1 MKNRLTLVLFI
12 LCGLGY
18 GAAGQTR
25 PVARQM
31 AKAGEEVHVWAYPVK
46 ADKRK
51 QYEHFVHDI
60 FWPGARKLP
69 AREQQV
75 FRQTRVMHPVKANAD
90 GSYTYLF
97 IMDPMVKGG
106 DYDIESLIKKM
117 YGAKQGGGVLQTI
130 SGGCNGKG
138 RRLYYDTIGRLIPL
152 HSVSLERPTLR
163 DRLPGRVVDSAP
175 VPAVGHLKWW
185 LICRSRVAI
194 TRATG

>member
-75 FRQTRVMHPVKANAD
+75 FRQT
-90 GSYTYLF
+90 
-97 IMDPMVKGG
+97 DPMDTGG
-106 DYDIESLIKKM
+106 DYDIYTLIKKM
-117 YGAKQGGGVLQTI
+117 YGAKQGGAYYKLFQEAVT
-130 SGGCNGKG
+130 GKDVG
-138 RRLYYDTIGRLIPL
+138 YTMIQ
-152 HSVSLERPTLR
+152 
-163 DRLPGRVVDSAP
+163 SAD
-175 VPAVGHLKWW
+175 
-185 LICRSRVAI
+185 
-194 TRATG
+194 

>member
-1 MKNRLTLVLFI
+1 MKSTLILVLFI
-12 LCGLGY
+12 FCGLGY
-18 GAAGQTR
+18 GAAGQAKPGTR
-25 PVARQM
+25 LM

-60 FWPGARKLP
+60 FWPGASKLP

-75 FRQTRVMHPVKANAD
+75 FRQTRVMHPIKANAD

-117 YGAKQGGGVLQTI
+117 YGTKQGSEYYKLFQGAVT
-130 SGGCNGKG
+130 GK
-138 RRLYYDTIGRLIPL
+138 D
-152 HSVSLERPTLR
+152 
-163 DRLPGRVVDSAP
+163 
-175 VPAVGHLKWW
+175 VGYTMIQSKD
-185 LICRSRVAI
+185 
-194 TRATG
+194 